1 MAIEADTVG
10 SLLLSGPGAGGNA
23 TASAVIGDIADIAKS
38 LPGHQEAPVFGRPAK
53 ELEPYQR
60 AEISAHAGGYFIR
73 LTLHDRI
80 GVFASLAGHMANNS
94 ISLASIVQHGSVKNG
109 GDETKTVVL
118 VTHETTESDI
128 SNALEAVLADG
139 HLVSKPQVIRIEPA
153 G

>member
-1 MAIEADTVG
+1 M
-10 SLLLSGPGAGGNA
+10 
-23 TASAVIGDIADIAKS
+23 
-38 LPGHQEAPVFGRPAK
+38 
-53 ELEPYQR
+53 
-60 AEISAHAGGYFIR
+60 
-73 LTLHDRI
+73 HDRI